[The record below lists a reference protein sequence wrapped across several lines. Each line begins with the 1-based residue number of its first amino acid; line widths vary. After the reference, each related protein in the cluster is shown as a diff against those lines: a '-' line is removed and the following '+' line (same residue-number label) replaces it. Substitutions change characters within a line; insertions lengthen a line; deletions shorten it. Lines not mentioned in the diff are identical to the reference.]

1 MEPVYARQRG
11 RSLFASDGLLK
22 DDRRLPLLALRIRAL
37 QKGIRMN
44 EQYQLFKS
52 DTCGF
57 CYRVRAYVEQL
68 GMDLPLRDINSDADA
83 FRELLQGGGR
93 SMVPCLRIERNGEQ
107 GTEVEWMYES
117 LDIMR
122 YLGGRQAN
130 L

>member
-1 MEPVYARQRG
+1 MSER
-11 RSLFASDGLLK
+11 
-22 DDRRLPLLALRIRAL
+22 
-37 QKGIRMN
+37 
-44 EQYQLFKS
+44 YQLFKS

-57 CYRVRAYVEQL
+57 CYRVRAYVGQL

-93 SMVPCLRIERNGEQ
+93 SMVPCLRIERAGEQ

-122 YLGGRQAN
+122 YLGDRQAN
-130 L
+130 Q